1 MRTLKRLFFAT
12 AIATF
17 LSATASAQTRT
28 GGTTSSSGQLG
39 GTGGSQTGSA
49 NQTTGLPFGEGGSV
63 GVQAQQMQTVTNS
76 VTSAQTNVLG
86 GFYANPMYQGRIG
99 TTGATTPGGFGAP
112 LYASSTTGG
121 MTGAGGS
128 RTGTGT
134 TTAGRSGTTTTGFG
148 SQTSSGTTGFGG
160 STTGASGFGGS
171 TTGATG
177 FGGATTTG
185 GGRSG
190 GTQAGFGGQMGN
202 TTGRGGFG
210 STGGTTNP
218 NVIAADRAIATFS
231 RSTNLAPA
239 NSIPMTIRAQV
250 DLRGIYDRSTSIASG
265 KSIVVSVNELGL
277 VRLRGTVANDD
288 EKRLAIGL
296 AQTTPGVRQVVSELT
311 VQPNP

>member
-86 GFYANPMYQGRIG
+86 GYYANPMYQGRIG

-112 LYASSTTGG
+112 LYTSGTTGG
-121 MTGAGGS
+121 MTGAGGN
-128 RTGTGT
+128 RTGATTGGAT
-134 TTAGRSGTTTTGFG
+134 GRAGTTTTGFG
-148 SQTSSGTTGFGG
+148 SSTSSTGFGG
-160 STTGASGFGGS
+160 TAAS
-171 TTGATG
+171 TG

-185 GGRSG
+185 GGRTG
-190 GTQAGFGGQMGN
+190 GTQAGFGGQMGS

-210 STGGTTNP
+210 STGGTNA
-218 NVIAADRAIATFS
+218 NVIPADRAIATFS

-239 NSIPMTIRAQV
+239 NSIPMTVRAQV
-250 DLRGIYDRSTSIASG
+250 DLRSIYDRSTSIASG

-311 VQPNP
+311 IQPNP